1 MFIVQVFP
9 KLACILNHTVRR
21 SLWAALDVVQ
31 LVKVKKKNSVNHY
44 QDQLSLESSVALI
57 T

>member
-31 LVKVKKKNSVNHY
+31 LVKVKKKKT
-44 QDQLSLESSVALI
+44 LSTIIKISYRWSLQWR
-57 T
+57 